1 MRRQMCNINVDT
13 LYYLEGS
20 NIEVNNF
27 VRSHTDMLQKVM
39 GERLF
44 SYTIL
49 YLRNEKAQSSGCFY
63 CRIIPRDNERKP
75 VIRSLEVGSTT
86 DIIGSLSDF
95 SDEIYSANLSALNR
109 RPETHK
115 RRFPVRFS
123 LFGKATPPLEKGG
136 AGMPVAEMPRREMS
150 IDEELCEERDEPMFS
165 CSAEPVED
173 TISAKVMPT
182 DSVRDLAQRIRDE
195 ILALQRMNGINVLVN
210 ELGEDFIRS
219 LTMLADRTPAPLLID
234 DRFRIFISATSEDGK
249 KIVNNQ
255 EVQMPTLSKVVYF
268 LFLRHAE
275 GIRLKEIADYRE
287 ELMKIYLTVSPRDDM
302 EQMRQSIDDLTNPE
316 SGSLNQKIS
325 RITAAFRQL
334 MPSDLA
340 QHYIITGPRGEARR
354 VLLDR
359 SLVSLPME
367 IKTIVSATLQK

>member
-44 SYTIL
+44 AYTIL

-75 VIRSLEVGSTT
+75 VIRSLEVGSTI

-123 LFGKATPPLEKGG
+123 LFGKAAPPPEKSG

-234 DRFRIFISATSEDGK
+234 DRFRIF
-249 KIVNNQ
+249 
-255 EVQMPTLSKVVYF
+255 
-268 LFLRHAE
+268 
-275 GIRLKEIADYRE
+275 
-287 ELMKIYLTVSPRDDM
+287 
-302 EQMRQSIDDLTNPE
+302 
-316 SGSLNQKIS
+316 
-325 RITAAFRQL
+325 
-334 MPSDLA
+334 
-340 QHYIITGPRGEARR
+340 
-354 VLLDR
+354 
-359 SLVSLPME
+359 
-367 IKTIVSATLQK
+367 VSATQEV